1 MGNRIAIGVI
11 IVILLGGGVYFANLS
26 RESDRALLAMKEAA
40 ASRGAALDQVS
51 NEKKRLEVELKKRD
65 AGVKKERAALAQLRA
80 ASAVYEGNILKL
92 RENIAGL
99 EASAAEV
106 GRRHA
111 GQLSGLQVAA
121 EKSQSLFLKEKEKS
135 LREKEKNKSLED
147 GLRKREAALLKER
160 AAATRA
166 RESELKGTRVKM
178 AEEAAAAAAISQK
191 QAATITSL
199 SRILKNDG
207 AVLRREREAK
217 GNLEKKLKAR
227 EGELEDER
235 KRAAQLA
242 KSLSGFEGDIL
253 KLQKAVA
260 GKSATAEEISRKLL
274 LTKTSL
280 SEMDARRRAAK
291 VRAREEGQ
299 QAAKLRE
306 SLEALKKQ
314 ITGKDLSLKETKD
327 MLRIDIVNHLLFD
340 VGSAGLRA
348 KGRGALD
355 KLVDFFKSQKGK
367 LIRIEGHT
375 DSQPIKGVLARR
387 YPTNWELSAARAI
400 AVVRY
405 LQSKGVPPGLLS
417 AAGYSFYKNEASNET
432 AEGRAR
438 NRRIVILMSR
448 EKRAN

>member
-1 MGNRIAIGVI
+1 MQLILILSIFAKKVNMFNFKEIVSVTLILFSIIDILGSIP
-11 IVILLGGGVYFANLS
+11 IVI
-26 RESDRALLAMKEAA
+26 
-40 ASRGAALDQVS
+40 
-51 NEKKRLEVELKKRD
+51 ELKKRD
-65 AGVKKERAALAQLRA
+65 AGVKKERAALAQFRA
-80 ASAVYEGNILKL
+80 ASAVYEGDILKL
-92 RENIAGL
+92 REKVTGL
-99 EASAAEV
+99 EASAAEA
-106 GRRHA
+106 GRNHVE
-111 GQLSGLQVAA
+111 QLSRLQAVA
-121 EKSQSLFLKEKEKS
+121 EKSQSDLLKEKRKA
-135 LREKEKNKSLED
+135 KSLED
-147 GLRKREAALLKER
+147 EFGKREAALLEAR
-160 AAATRA
+160 GAAARA
-166 RESELKGTRVKM
+166 HELELKGIRVKM
-178 AEEAAAAAAISQK
+178 AEDAAAEAAIGQK

-207 AVLRREREAK
+207 AVLRRERVAK
-217 GNLEKKLKAR
+217 GNLEKKLKAG
-227 EGELEDER
+227 EGELADER
-235 KRAAQLA
+235 ERAAKLA

-260 GKSATAEEISRKLL
+260 GKSATAEEFSRKLL
-274 LTKTSL
+274 VTKTSL
-280 SEMDARRRAAK
+280 SEMDVRHRAAK
-291 VRAREEGQ
+291 VRAREESQ
-299 QAAKLRE
+299 RAAKLRE
-306 SLEALKKQ
+306 SLETLKKQ
-314 ITGKDLSLKETKD
+314 IAGKDLSLKETKD

-340 VGSAGLRA
+340 VGSARLRA
-348 KGRGALD
+348 KGRDALD

-448 EKRAN
+448 SKRVN